1 MPPEPTAPTSPEDEE
16 PPRSRRLLFILVALG
31 VVSAVIAGVVIFSS
45 GGSTAPPEDP
55 EAKLRTSGESLTV
68 GSADA
73 PMKVVV
79 YEDFGSRQSRDFET
93 ASRDF
98 LRVEAA
104 QGKVHV
110 EYRPFSLADGYSRQ
124 ALEAWA
130 AVLDGGTPKQALAF
144 HDELFDR
151 QPASGSAAPAASDL
165 EAWAVDAGV
174 DKGLASDALE
184 RSDPDF
190 VEAARRSAR
199 AAEVETAPT
208 VLVDGKPF
216 GSGNGVELADQL
228 QRKILAD

>member
-1 MPPEPTAPTSPEDEE
+1 VPPEPTAPTSPEDEE
-16 PPRSRRLLFILVALG
+16 PPRSRRLLFILIALG

-45 GGSTAPPEDP
+45 SGSTAPPEDP

-68 GSADA
+68 GSSDA
-73 PMKVVV
+73 PTKVVV
-79 YEDFGSRQSRDFET
+79 HEDFGSRKSRDFET

-104 QGKVHV
+104 QGKVLV
-110 EYRPFSLADGYSRQ
+110 EYRPFSLADGYSRR

-130 AVLDGGTPKQALAF
+130 AVLEGGTPKQTLAF

-151 QPASGSAAPAASDL
+151 QPASGSAAAAASDL
-165 EAWAVDAGV
+165 ESWAVDAGV
-174 DKGLASDALE
+174 DKGLASDAVE

-190 VEAARRSAR
+190 VKAARQAAR
-199 AAEVETAPT
+199 AADVETAPT

-216 GSGNGVELADQL
+216 GSGSGVELADQL

>member
-45 GGSTAPPEDP
+45 SGSTAPPEDP
-55 EAKLRTSGESLTV
+55 QAKLRTRGESLTV
-68 GSADA
+68 GSSNA
-73 PMKVVV
+73 PTKVVV
-79 YEDFGSRQSRDFET
+79 YEDFGSRQSRDLET

-104 QGKVHV
+104 QGKVLV
-110 EYRPFSLADGYSRQ
+110 EYRPYSLADGYSRR

-130 AVLDGGTPKQALAF
+130 AVLEGGTSKQTLAF
-144 HDELFDR
+144 HDELFDH
-151 QPASGSAAPAASDL
+151 QPGSGSAATSASDV
-165 EAWAVDAGV
+165 EALAVDAGV
-174 DKGLASDALE
+174 DKALASDVGE

-190 VEAARRSAR
+190 VEAASQSAR
-199 AAEVETAPT
+199 AADVQTAPT

-216 GSGNGVELADQL
+216 GSGSGVELADRL